1 MPARDLC
8 PPPTLET
15 ARLVLRRPNLGD
27 AGSIFSG
34 YASDPAVV
42 RFLDWR
48 PHREEEETREFLTFR
63 LEQWAART
71 GYSYVL
77 THKAEPR
84 RPLGMIELRPTAH
97 GASFGYVLGRAHW
110 GQGLMPEALSSLV
123 AWALGQRQVWRAY
136 AFCDVDNHASAR
148 VMEKAGMTLEGTLRR
163 WFVHPNISPEPRD
176 CRVYARVR

>member
-1 MPARDLC
+1 MTVRDLS
-8 PPPTLET
+8 PPSKLET
-15 ARLVLRRPNLGD
+15 ARLILRRPDLRD
-27 AGSIFSG
+27 AGQIFSA

-42 RFLDWR
+42 RFLAWR
-48 PHREEEETREFLTFR
+48 PHADLEETRDFLRSR
-63 LEQWAART
+63 LEQWNART

-77 THKAEPR
+77 APRAEPR
-84 RPLGMIELRPTAH
+84 RSLGMVELGPTAH
-97 GASFGYVLGRAHW
+97 GAAFGYVLGRAHW

>member
-1 MPARDLC
+1 MTLPDLS
-8 PPPTLET
+8 PPCVLGT
-15 ARLVLRRPNLGD
+15 ARLTLRRPDLED
-27 AGSIFSG
+27 AGPIFSA
-34 YASDPAVV
+34 YANDPVAV
-42 RFLDWR
+42 RFLSWR
-48 PHREEEETREFLTFR
+48 PHAGEEETRDFLRSR
-63 LEQWAART
+63 LEQWAAGT
-71 GYSYVL
+71 DYSYVL
-77 THKAEPR
+77 APKAEPR
-84 RPLGMIELRPTAH
+84 QPLGMIELSPTAH

>member
-27 AGSIFSG
+27 ARPIFSG

-48 PHREEEETREFLTFR
+48 PHRGEEETREFLTSR
-63 LEQWAART
+63 LEQWAAQT

-77 THKAEPR
+77 TLKAQPR
-84 RPLGMIELRPTAH
+84 RPLRMIELRPTAH

-136 AFCDVDNHASAR
+136 AFCDVDNRASTR

-163 WFVHPNISPEPRD
+163 WFVHPNIGPEPRD